1 MSLLLALARL
11 WVPGAI
17 KRQKLREWFELT
29 ARGFKA
35 EPPDLNNFSYQE
47 TLRFYAK
54 FTAVQAR
61 RVLRASRS
69 ITATRKRLSN
79 LAWEYGRDLRQQFG
93 VKTMPEALRLGKLL
107 YRLIGIE
114 LQAPDP
120 GHLAITRCFFREYYT
135 PDICRLMSAL
145 DEGVLTGLSGCKT
158 LKFTRRLTEG
168 HLQCRAQ
175 LL

>member
-11 WVPGAI
+11 WVPRAI
-17 KRQKLREWFELT
+17 KHQKLREWFELT

-35 EPPDLNNFSYQE
+35 KPPDLNNLSYQE

-54 FTAVQAR
+54 FTAEQAS
-61 RVLRASRS
+61 RVLRTNRLSA
-69 ITATRKRLSN
+69 ATKKRLSN
-79 LAWEYGRDLRQQFG
+79 LAWEYGRKLRQQLG
-93 VKTMPEALRLGKLL
+93 VKTMPEALGLGILL

-120 GHLAITRCFFREYYT
+120 GHLAISRCFFREYYT

-168 HLQCRAQ
+168 YSQCRAQ

>member
-11 WVPGAI
+11 WVPGPI

-35 EPPDLNNFSYQE
+35 KPPDLTNFSYQE
-47 TLRFYAK
+47 MLRFYAK
-54 FTAVQAR
+54 FTAGQAS
-61 RVLRASRS
+61 RVLHAGRLSE
-69 ITATRKRLSN
+69 ATKKRLSN
-79 LAWEYGRDLRQQFG
+79 LAREYGRNLRQQFG
-93 VKTMPEALRLGKLL
+93 VKTMPEALGLGKLL
-107 YRLIGIE
+107 YRLIGID

-135 PDICRLMSAL
+135 LDICRLMSVL

-168 HLQCRAQ
+168 HSQCRAQ
-175 LL
+175 LQ